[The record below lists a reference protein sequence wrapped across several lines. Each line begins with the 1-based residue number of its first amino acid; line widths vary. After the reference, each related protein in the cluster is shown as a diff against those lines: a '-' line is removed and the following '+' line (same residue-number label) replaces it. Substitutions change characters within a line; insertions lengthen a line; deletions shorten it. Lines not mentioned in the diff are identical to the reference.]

1 MNLKTPLT
9 NIGLTRDNLRVSFIA
24 LVLAILGIVNSVG
37 YGSMFYYMNRAT
49 QIIGFIAGIVLL
61 TAGLAYGAWVM
72 ARGIIAIQERST
84 LGTLMFHLLGV
95 FLDFLFLLIN
105 IPIVSSMGAYITKAG
120 PAKAHGMA
128 LPIVLAVIA
137 ILNLAMDLYFLI
149 QAQKKGLE
157 DNTKLSASQLFKP
170 KQPKAQD
177 ISMAKAPAYTGTVA
191 FCPNCG
197 SPVVEGAKFC
207 AKCGHELPKGVN

>member
-9 NIGLTRDNLRVSFIA
+9 NIELTRDNLRVSFLS
-24 LVLAILGIVNSVG
+24 LVLAVLGIINSIE
-37 YGSMFYYMNRAT
+37 YGALFYYMNRAT

-61 TAGLAYGAWVM
+61 TPALIYSAWIM
-72 ARGIIAIQERST
+72 ARGIMAIQERSP
-84 LGTLMFHLLGV
+84 LGTLMFHLFGV

-120 PAKAHGMA
+120 PETSRGIA

-137 ILNLAMDLYFLI
+137 VLNLAMDLYFLI
-149 QAQKKGLE
+149 QARKNGLE
-157 DNTKLSASQLFKP
+157 DDTRFSASRLLKP

-177 ISMAKAPAYTGTVA
+177 ISMAKTPAYTGTVA

-197 SPVVEGAKFC
+197 SPVVEGARFC